1 MGFIHTGWHNKEH
14 QKQDELRVDYF
25 DKVVVMKRLLTTI
38 LISSLTLGL
47 GLQSTSA
54 AVKAG
59 SACKKLGSKST
70 ASGKTYTCIK
80 KGNKLIWNN
89 GVKSKS
95 SDAGVSV
102 DKNLLSVVVTIPAS
116 FYEGTKVTQESLNA
130 DATKNGT
137 GKATL
142 NADGSVTWRMSRA
155 EHTKIMADMKKSVDD
170 YIQEAVDD
178 SPSIFREITYDK
190 NMTEF
195 KILVNQAKYEED
207 FSVGFVGFGIGILA
221 SFYQMFNSG
230 VKDPKIVM
238 RLIDADTGK
247 VFETQNFPP
256 KD

>member
-1 MGFIHTGWHNKEH
+1 MA
-14 QKQDELRVDYF
+14 QQRALKQDELGIDYF
-25 DKVVVMKRLLTTI
+25 DRVRVMKRLLITM

-47 GLQSTSA
+47 GLYSSSA

-59 SACKKLGSKST
+59 LACKKLGSTST
-70 ASGKTYTCIK
+70 VSGKTYTCIK
-80 KGNKLIWNN
+80 KNNKLVWNN

-102 DKNLLSVVVTIPAS
+102 DKNLLSVVITIPAS
-116 FYEGTKVTQESLNA
+116 FYEGTKITQESLNA
-130 DATKNGT
+130 DAAKNGT

-142 NADGSVTWRMSRA
+142 NADGSVTWRMSKA
-155 EHTKIMADMKKSVDD
+155 EHKKIMADMKKSVDD

-178 SPSIFREITYDK
+178 SPSVFRQITYDK

-195 KILVNQAKYEED
+195 KILVDRAKFEED
-207 FSVGFVGFGIGILA
+207 FAAGMIGFGISILA

-230 VKDPKIVM
+230 VENPKIAIQ
-238 RLIDADTGK
+238 LIDAATGK
-247 VFETQNFPP
+247 VFDTQNYPL

>member
-1 MGFIHTGWHNKEH
+1 M
-14 QKQDELRVDYF
+14 R
-25 DKVVVMKRLLTTI
+25 RLLAIT
-38 LISSLTLGL
+38 LIASLTLGL
-47 GLQSTSA
+47 GLSPA
-54 AVKAG
+54 NAVVKAG
-59 SACKKLGSKST
+59 AGCKKLGAKST

-102 DKNLLSVVVTIPAS
+102 DKNLLSVVITIPAS
-116 FYEGTKVTQESLNA
+116 FYEGTKITQESLNA
-130 DATKNGT
+130 DAAKNGT

-142 NADGSVTWRMSRA
+142 NSDGSVTWRMSRA
-155 EHTKIMADMKKSVDD
+155 EHAKVMADMKKSVDD
-170 YIQEAVDD
+170 YIQEAVDE
-178 SPSIFREITYDK
+178 SPTVFREITYDK

-195 KILVNQAKYEED
+195 KILVNQAKFEED
-207 FSVGFVGFGIGILA
+207 FSAGMIGFGIGILA
-221 SFYQMFNSG
+221 SFFQMFNNG

-238 RLIDADTGK
+238 RLIDADTGR